1 MIDPGIKVYTAKNS
15 GGMERKMIKNKF
27 SILLVL
33 ILIFSFTNIV
43 YTGSI
48 SAASK
53 QTTTKKKDVSS
64 TYKGILKT
72 KNKKYGIEIKNSD
85 GTKKYYAFDTK
96 GQKLAKEL
104 VSSSKIKDGA
114 AISVIGT
121 IKNNVL
127 QVKSIT
133 EDAVKEQTFNG
144 WLGDTDC
151 SPNRKDPTQMGAD
164 CLNCTHCEASGYGIS
179 IKQKDGSFIYYK
191 FDANGHKLAKD
202 NIIPKITTEKVPEIT
217 VKGTLEGDIIKVSSI
232 ALK

>member
-1 MIDPGIKVYTAKNS
+1 MIDPGIKLYTASDS

-33 ILIFSFTNIV
+33 IMIFSFTNIV
-43 YTGSI
+43 YTGNI
-48 SAASK
+48 SAASNHS
-53 QTTTKKKDVSS
+53 TTKKKDVSS

-96 GQKLAKEL
+96 GQQLAKGL
-104 VSSSKIKDGA
+104 VSSSKIKEGT
-114 AISVIGT
+114 AISVKGT

-127 QVKSIT
+127 QVKSISDDT
-133 EDAVKEQTFNG
+133 VKEQTFNG

-151 SPNRKDPTQMGAD
+151 SPNREDPTKMGAD

-179 IKQKDGSFIYYK
+179 IKQKDGSYIYYK

-202 NIIPKITTEKVPEIT
+202 NILPKITTEKVPEIT
-217 VKGTLEGDIIKVSSI
+217 VKGILEGDIIKVSSI
-232 ALK
+232 TLK